1 LIRTDAEY
9 QKSLRALEAQRKSIE
24 EKKQHF
30 EQIGLTPEQVEKAL
44 EPLWAYYHQIEDEVK
59 YYEKVKKGEFPRKT
73 SLDQLGR
80 MLISYR
86 IYKGI
91 TQTELAERLGVSNAQ
106 VSRDERNEYHGASI
120 EKLKKVADALGVPLV
135 IVPKEVADEVL
146 TV

>member
-1 LIRTDAEY
+1 MLIRTDAEY
-9 QKSLRALEAQRKSIE
+9 QKSLKALEAQRKSIE

-44 EPLWAYYHQIEDEVK
+44 EPLWTYYHQIEDKVK

-106 VSRDERNEYHGASI
+106 VSRDE
-120 EKLKKVADALGVPLV
+120 
-135 IVPKEVADEVL
+135 
-146 TV
+146 